1 MVNMALKIHHPPLKL
16 PLPSKKKLKNI
27 CLLNGEFINQN
38 LIYHADT
45 KNYANMMMRNFIRV
59 CQKPH
64 LRRIAH
70 LTVNNRQMSSITTV
84 LNSQNTSVV
93 NSKTNTY

>member
-16 PLPSKKKLKNI
+16 PLPSKKRLKNI

-45 KNYANMMMRNFIRV
+45 KNYANMMMRNFIR
-59 CQKPH
+59 
-64 LRRIAH
+64 
-70 LTVNNRQMSSITTV
+70 
-84 LNSQNTSVV
+84 
-93 NSKTNTY
+93 